1 MMNILQRMVLMGK
14 AAGNKH
20 IYAGDGVRIGFEYHV
35 EAFDP
40 VTGKVLWQWE
50 KHNLIPDAARS
61 YCLAAM
67 FTGGVQ
73 YSSFYVG
80 VFGNDRTPLYSDTS
94 SDLPDYGELTSFDET
109 TRQLWI
115 PAAETNGTL
124 ESSANPAVFTAA
136 SDLTVRGVFLST
148 SSVFGST
155 AGVLMSA
162 VLGPSPE
169 TLSTDAQLRV
179 PVTMTLTT

>member
-1 MMNILQRMVLMGK
+1 MNK
-14 AAGNKH
+14 AARTRRVCVGEGAK
-20 IYAGDGVRIGFEYHV
+20 IGFEYHV
-35 EAFDP
+35 EAVDP
-40 VTGKVLWQWE
+40 KTGKILWQWE

-73 YSSFYVG
+73 YSAFYVG
-80 VFGNDRTPLYSDTS
+80 VFGNDRTPLYTDTS
-94 SDLPDYGELTSFDET
+94 ADLPDYGELTSFDET
-109 TRQLWI
+109 TRQLWT

-124 ESSANPAVFTAA
+124 ESSASPAVFTAA
-136 SDLTVRGVFLST
+136 TDLTVRGVFLST

-155 AGVLMSA
+155 SGVLMSA

-169 TLSTDAQLRV
+169 TLSNDAQLRV